1 MTTTACAEETMADAT
16 SKTAIAQA
24 ATAVDAPAQ
33 ADKTVM
39 PIIFA
44 VSFCHM
50 LNDIMQSMISA
61 IYPMLKADFNLDF
74 WQIGILTLAFQC
86 TASLLQPV
94 IGIITDKKPFPY
106 SLPIGMGA
114 TFVGLFL
121 LAGSHVYVMLV
132 VAAALIGIGSAV
144 FHPESSRV
152 ARLASGGRYGFAQ
165 ATFQVGGNFGQAIG
179 PLLAAFIIVPM
190 GQGSVA
196 WFSAIALLGIVIL
209 SWVARWYKA
218 HMLAKKGRKK
228 SLGIHSLPRRTVM
241 VALVVL
247 AILTFSKN
255 IYMAAIG
262 SYYTFF
268 VIERFGVTVQSSQI
282 MLFVFLG
289 ATALGTLIGGPI
301 GDRFGSKVVIW
312 ISILGVLPFT
322 LAMPFANL
330 PMTIVLSGIVGL
342 LMASSFPA
350 IIVMAQ
356 ELVPG
361 RVGMIAGIFFGLAFG
376 MGGIAAA
383 VLGIIADHRGI
394 SFVYSICAFLPA
406 LGLLTVFLPSK
417 AQLKVA

>member
-1 MTTTACAEETMADAT
+1 MADAT
-16 SKTAIAQA
+16 SNAAIEPA
-24 ATAVDAPAQ
+24 AAAPAP

-61 IYPMLKADFNLDF
+61 IYPMLKADYNLDF

-121 LAGSHVYVMLV
+121 LAGSHVYLMLV

-218 HMLAKKGRKK
+218 HMLANKGRKK

-342 LMASSFPA
+342 VMASSFPA

-417 AQLKVA
+417 AQLRVA

>member
-16 SKTAIAQA
+16 SKAAIAQA
-24 ATAVDAPAQ
+24 ATAADAPAQ

-61 IYPMLKADFNLDF
+61 IYPMLKADYNLDF

-121 LAGSHVYVMLV
+121 LAGSHVYLMLV

-218 HMLAKKGRKK
+218 HMLANKGRKK

-417 AQLKVA
+417 AQLRVA

>member
-1 MTTTACAEETMADAT
+1 MADAT

-24 ATAVDAPAQ
+24 ATAADAPAQ

-132 VAAALIGIGSAV
+132 AAAALIGIGSAV

-218 HMLAKKGRKK
+218 HMLANKGRKK

-417 AQLKVA
+417 TQLRVA

>member
-1 MTTTACAEETMADAT
+1 MADAT
-16 SKTAIAQA
+16 SNAAIEPA
-24 ATAVDAPAQ
+24 AAAPAP

-61 IYPMLKADFNLDF
+61 IYPMLKADYNLDF

-121 LAGSHVYVMLV
+121 LAGSHVYLMLV

-218 HMLAKKGRKK
+218 HMLANKGRKK

>member
-1 MTTTACAEETMADAT
+1 MADAT
-16 SKTAIAQA
+16 SNAAIEPA
-24 ATAVDAPAQ
+24 AAAPAPV
-33 ADKTVM
+33 DKTVM

-61 IYPMLKADFNLDF
+61 IYPMLKADYNLDF

-121 LAGSHVYVMLV
+121 LAGSHVYLMLV

-218 HMLAKKGRKK
+218 HMLANKGRKK

-268 VIERFGVTVQSSQI
+268 VIERFGVTVQSSQV

-417 AQLKVA
+417 AQLRVA

>member
-1 MTTTACAEETMADAT
+1 MADAT
-16 SKTAIAQA
+16 SRPVDAA
-24 ATAVDAPAQ
+24 ATVQPENSASAVQ

-61 IYPMLKADFNLDF
+61 IYPMLKADYNLDF

-190 GQGSVA
+190 GQDSVA

-218 HMLAKKGRKK
+218 HMLANKGRKK

-268 VIERFGVTVQSSQI
+268 VIERFGVTVQSSQV

-417 AQLKVA
+417 AQLRVA

>member
-1 MTTTACAEETMADAT
+1 MMADAVM
-16 SKTAIAQA
+16 KPA
-24 ATAVDAPAQ
+24 AL
-33 ADKTVM
+33 ADVTVL
-39 PIIFA
+39 PIILA
-44 VSFCHM
+44 VSFSHM
-50 LNDIMQSMISA
+50 LNDIMQSMIAA
-61 IYPMLKADFNLDF
+61 IYPMLKTDYNLDF

-94 IGIITDKKPFPY
+94 VGIITDKKPYPY
-106 SLPIGMGA
+106 SLPLGMA
-114 TFVGLFL
+114 STFFGLVL
-121 LAGSHVYVMLV
+121 LATAHDYKMLV
-132 VAAALIGIGSAV
+132 LAASLVGVGSAI

-165 ATFQVGGNFGQAIG
+165 SVFQVGGNLGTAIG
-179 PLLAAFIIVPM
+179 PLLAAFIIVPR

-196 WFSAIALLGIVIL
+196 WFCIAAILGIIVL
-209 SWVARWYKA
+209 SRVARWYKA
-218 HMLAKKGRKK
+218 HMLANAGKKK
-228 SLGIHSLPRRTVM
+228 LMQAHSLPRNTVV

-247 AILTFSKN
+247 VLLTFSKN
-255 IYMAAIG
+255 IYMASIG

-268 VIERFGVTVQSSQI
+268 VIERFGVTVQQSQL

-289 ATALGTLIGGPI
+289 ASALGTVFGGPI

-330 PMTIVLSGIVGL
+330 PATIALSGIVGFI
-342 LMASSFPA
+342 MASSFPA

-361 RVGMIAGIFFGLAFG
+361 RVGMIAGVFFGFAFG

-383 VLGIIADHRGI
+383 VLGVVADRQGI
-394 SFVYSICAFLPA
+394 STVYTICAFLPA
-406 LGLLTVFLPSK
+406 LGLLTIFLPSRRK
-417 AQLKVA
+417 LRVA

>member
-1 MTTTACAEETMADAT
+1 MTTTACAEETMADAA
-16 SKTAIAQA
+16 SKAAIAQA
-24 ATAVDAPAQ
+24 ATAADAPAQ

-190 GQGSVA
+190 GQASVA

-218 HMLAKKGRKK
+218 HMLANKGRKK

-268 VIERFGVTVQSSQI
+268 VIERFGVTVQSSQV

-417 AQLKVA
+417 AQLRVA

>member
-1 MTTTACAEETMADAT
+1 MADAT
-16 SKTAIAQA
+16 SNAAIEPA
-24 ATAVDAPAQ
+24 AAAPAP

-61 IYPMLKADFNLDF
+61 IYPMLKADYNLDF

-196 WFSAIALLGIVIL
+196 WFSAIALLGILIL

-218 HMLAKKGRKK
+218 HMLANKGRKK

-268 VIERFGVTVQSSQI
+268 VIERFGVTVQSSQV

-417 AQLKVA
+417 AQLRVA

>member
-1 MTTTACAEETMADAT
+1 MADAT
-16 SKTAIAQA
+16 SRPVDAA
-24 ATAVDAPAQ
+24 ATVQPENSASAVQ

-61 IYPMLKADFNLDF
+61 IYPMLKADYNLDF

-121 LAGSHVYVMLV
+121 LAGSHVYLMLV

-218 HMLAKKGRKK
+218 HMLANKGRKK

-268 VIERFGVTVQSSQI
+268 VIERFGVTVQSSQV

-383 VLGIIADHRGI
+383 VLGIIADHGGI

-417 AQLKVA
+417 AQLRVA